1 MCWSVGSLAARSPIS
16 HEIPYSDW
24 VSSELVARAG
34 KPYQKAC
41 ANGTWQV
48 DDGLIGAVFVGVA
61 CLALLSCSGE
71 QQSRGDMPKRE
82 AQETSQADGRS
93 PSLPQAATVPAT
105 AMVAGKTIQAPAIP
119 DACRY
124 DGLTEALTAAK
135 ARWQGTGINTYSM
148 TIQRSS
154 FHQLSAWPNS
164 TPLKLTVRSGQPTGN
179 LKRVDSG
186 WLQSVTVDGLFGYIE
201 NEASKK
207 PDCLKVEFDPM
218 LGYPTSIRIDPVFG
232 GTDDEV
238 EFSVT
243 EFGP

>member
-1 MCWSVGSLAARSPIS
+1 MMPSAYLTGI
-16 HEIPYSDW
+16 
-24 VSSELVARAG
+24 
-34 KPYQKAC
+34 AC
-41 ANGTWQV
+41 V
-48 DDGLIGAVFVGVA
+48 V
-61 CLALLSCSGE
+61 LLSCSGE
-71 QQSRGDMPKRE
+71 QRNPGDSPQRE
-82 AQETSQADGRS
+82 AQVSPQADDRAS
-93 PSLPQAATVPAT
+93 PAPPPGLPPAT
-105 AMVAGKTIQAPAIP
+105 LEAVGKKIAPAAIP

-124 DGLTEALTAAK
+124 EGLAAALTAAK

-154 FHQLSAWPNS
+154 FRQLSAWPNS
-164 TPLKLTVRSGQPTGN
+164 TPLKLTVISGKPTGN
-179 LKRVDSG
+179 LKSVDSS

-218 LGYPTSIRIDPVFG
+218 LGYPTLIRIDPVFG

>member
-1 MCWSVGSLAARSPIS
+1 MPSAYLTAI
-16 HEIPYSDW
+16 
-24 VSSELVARAG
+24 
-34 KPYQKAC
+34 AC
-41 ANGTWQV
+41 V
-48 DDGLIGAVFVGVA
+48 V
-61 CLALLSCSGE
+61 LLSCSGE
-71 QQSRGDMPKRE
+71 QQSSGDSPQRE
-82 AQETSQADGRS
+82 AQVSQQADDQASFAPPPG
-93 PSLPQAATVPAT
+93 LPPAALEAVGKKIAPA
-105 AMVAGKTIQAPAIP
+105 AIP

-124 DGLTEALTAAK
+124 DGLTEALAAAK

-154 FHQLSAWPNS
+154 FRQLSAWPNS
-164 TPLKLTVRSGQPTGN
+164 TPLKLKVRSGQPTGN
-179 LKRVDSG
+179 LKRVDSS
-186 WLQSVTVDGLFGYIE
+186 WLQSVTVDGLFEYIE

-218 LGYPTSIRIDPVFG
+218 LGYPTSIQIDPVFG